1 MSVLRL
7 DILAG
12 AWALAA
18 GLVLGGPAS
27 NSASADNLQAY
38 EAAMGANAESPL
50 PGVSRQRALALGHR
64 IWRNES
70 NQSYDGLTAWNRG
83 EEFASL
89 GIGHFIWY
97 PADVPRKF
105 KESFPELVAYLTE
118 VSAQRQRSSEAPPLT
133 VPSWLLGEDVR
144 CPWDSRLAFERD
156 FNSPRMLNLRQF
168 LGATIAEQSAFIA
181 RRLDR
186 SLPKMLEFVSP
197 PSQRRSINSRFLS
210 LYATDAGLYA
220 LIDYVN
226 FKGEGTAV
234 TERYRGEGWGL
245 LQVLQSMDTTSGK
258 QAPNAFADAAESVLR
273 RRVALSPP
281 ERNERR
287 WMPGWSQRI
296 DSYRVSR

>member
-1 MSVLRL
+1 MKRRL

-12 AWALAA
+12 AWALAG
-18 GLVLGGPAS
+18 GLLLAGPAS
-27 NSASADNLQAY
+27 DSASADNLPTY
-38 EAAMGANAESPL
+38 EAAIGAATEGPL
-50 PGVSRQRALALGHR
+50 PALPRQRALALGHR

-97 PADVPRKF
+97 PAGVPRKF
-105 KESFPELVAYLTE
+105 KESFPELVAYLAQ
-118 VSAQRQRSSEAPPLT
+118 VSAQRQRSSDAPPPT
-133 VPSWLLGEDVR
+133 VPSWLLGGDVR

-181 RRLDR
+181 RRLSR
-186 SLPKMLEFVSP
+186 SLPDMLAFVSP
-197 PSQRRSINSRFLS
+197 AERGIIYRRFLS
-210 LYATDAGLYA
+210 LYTTDAGLYA

-234 TERYRGEGWGL
+234 TERYQGQGWGL
-245 LQVLQSMDTTSGK
+245 LQVLQTMDTSPGTRVTD
-258 QAPNAFADAAESVLR
+258 AFADAAEAVLQR
-273 RRVALSPP
+273 RITLSPP

-287 WMPGWSQRI
+287 WMPGWSKRI
-296 DSYRVSR
+296 DSYRVMP